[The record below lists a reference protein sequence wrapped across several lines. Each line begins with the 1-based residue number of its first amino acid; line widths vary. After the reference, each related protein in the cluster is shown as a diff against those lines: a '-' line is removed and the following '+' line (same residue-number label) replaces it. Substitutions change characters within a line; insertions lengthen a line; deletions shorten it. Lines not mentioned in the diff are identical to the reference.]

1 MTSTL
6 PVHHLLE
13 RHRHQFPALANKA
26 YFNYGG
32 QGPMP
37 QAALAAMQQAHLHM
51 QQAGPFSNSSNV
63 WINQESQQT
72 RQTIAAELGVTAET
86 ITLTDSVSTGCN
98 IALWGINWQPG
109 DRILMTNCEHQSI
122 IAVVQEI
129 QRRFGVAVDVC
140 SLMATLNAG
149 DPVAAIAQHLTA
161 NTRLV
166 VLSHILWNT
175 GQLLPLGEI
184 VAACHAYPTQQH
196 PVRVL
201 VDAAQS
207 VGVLPLDLA
216 ALAVDFYAFTGHKWW
231 CGPAGVGGLY
241 IRPDALETLQPTFI
255 GWRGITTDANGQPVG
270 WERGGKRFEVATSDY
285 ALYPALRVAIA
296 TQSEW
301 GSVEARYQRIQTLS
315 AYLWQ
320 QLKELSSVHCLRTA
334 PPEAGLVS
342 FQLVD
347 QASGRSHRQ
356 LAQFLESQGLMVRTI
371 LNPDCVRACVHYLTL
386 ESEIDRLVVG
396 VQQFCQTVG

>member
-1 MTSTL
+1 
-6 PVHHLLE
+6 
-13 RHRHQFPALANKA
+13 
-26 YFNYGG
+26 
-32 QGPMP
+32 
-37 QAALAAMQQAHLHM
+37 
-51 QQAGPFSNSSNV
+51 
-63 WINQESQQT
+63 
-72 RQTIAAELGVTAET
+72 
-86 ITLTDSVSTGCN
+86 
-98 IALWGINWQPG
+98 
-109 DRILMTNCEHQSI
+109 
-122 IAVVQEI
+122 
-129 QRRFGVAVDVC
+129 
-140 SLMATLNAG
+140 
-149 DPVAAIAQHLTA
+149 
-161 NTRLV
+161 

-175 GQLLPLGEI
+175 GQVLPLGEI
-184 VAACHAYPTQQH
+184 VAACHAYPTQQY
-196 PVRVL
+196 PVQVL

-241 IRPDALETLQPTFI
+241 VRPEALETLQPTFI
-255 GWRGITTDANGQPVG
+255 GWRGITTDAHGQPAG

-296 TQSEW
+296 TQAEW
-301 GSVEARYQRIQTLS
+301 GSMAERFQRIQALS

-320 QLKELSSVHCLRTA
+320 ALKEFPAIHCLRAT
-334 PPEAGLVS
+334 PPESGLVS

-347 QASGRSHRQ
+347 QALGRSHRQ

-386 ESEIDRLVVG
+386 ESEIDRLVAG

>member
-1 MTSTL
+1 MKSTL
-6 PVHHLLE
+6 PVQHLLE
-13 RHRHQFPALANKA
+13 RHRQQFPALANKA

-37 QAALAAMQQAHLHM
+37 QAALAALQQAHLHI
-51 QQAGPFSNSSNV
+51 QQVGPFSNNSNT
-63 WINQESQQT
+63 WIHQETQQT
-72 RQTIAAELGVTAET
+72 RQTIATELGTTAET

-98 IALWGINWQPG
+98 IALWGIEWQPS
-109 DRILMTNCEHQSI
+109 DRILITDCEHQSI
-122 IAVVQEI
+122 IATVQEI
-129 QRRFGVAVDVC
+129 QRRFGVVVDVC
-140 SLMATLNAG
+140 PLLATLNQG
-149 DPVAAIAQHLTA
+149 DPVAAIAEHLSA

-175 GQLLPLGEI
+175 GQVLPLGEM
-184 VAACHAYPTQQH
+184 VQACHAYPTQQH
-196 PVRVL
+196 PIQVL

-216 ALAVDFYAFTGHKWW
+216 ALEVDFYAFTGHKWW

-241 IRPDALETLQPTFI
+241 IRPEALETLQPTFI
-255 GWRGITTDANGQPVG
+255 GWRGITTDANGQPSG

-301 GSVEARYQRIQTLS
+301 GSIEARYQRIQSLS

-320 QLKELSSVHCLRTA
+320 QLRELRSVHCLRTTA
-334 PPEAGLVS
+334 PEAGLVS

-347 QASGRSHRQ
+347 QVSGRSHRQ
-356 LAQFLESQGLMVRTI
+356 LAQFLESQEVMIRTI

-386 ESEIDRLVVG
+386 ESEIDRLVAG